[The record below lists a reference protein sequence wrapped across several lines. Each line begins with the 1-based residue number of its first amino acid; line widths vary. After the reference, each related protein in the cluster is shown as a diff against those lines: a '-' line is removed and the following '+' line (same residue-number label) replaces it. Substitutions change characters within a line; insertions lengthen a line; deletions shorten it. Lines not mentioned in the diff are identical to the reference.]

1 MPAAHFADG
10 SSGHMAKVS
19 SFEKRTTSFLGTVLL
34 CLLSST
40 CGYHTAGHAVT
51 VPDDVHTVA
60 IPAFVNQ
67 THTYKIDQML
77 TEAVVHEMI
86 TRTHYRILNQAD
98 SRAHARLQGRLLST
112 APPPLTYESTTRR

>member
-1 MPAAHFADG
+1 MSAPYFADG
-10 SSGHMAKVS
+10 SSGNMAKVS

-34 CLLSST
+34 CLLTST

-60 IPAFVNQ
+60 IRAFVNQ
-67 THTYKIDQML
+67 THTYKIDQTL

-86 TRTHYRILNQAD
+86 TRTHYRNVNQAD
-98 SRAHARLQGRLLST
+98 NGGDATLRGTVLHTGISR
-112 APPPLTYESTTRR
+112 